1 MSPNSR
7 RLIGAVTVLC
17 LFVAYVIPV
26 ASASGQL
33 EALRPLIRPG
43 ENAPP
48 FTLKDMDGKSIS
60 FRPSGKTPS
69 LIVFWSAF
77 CPLCREL
84 TPSLND
90 LSRRHAAS
98 LRIVSVNLDGI
109 RFSHSIKSFVKE
121 YAVSYPVLLDEI
133 RGDFFIASDPYGVE
147 KTPTAVIVDS
157 GGKVRAAYAADGVR
171 EMLTSF
177 DGILSG
183 LKDGPG
189 VKK

>member
-1 MSPNSR
+1 M
-7 RLIGAVTVLC
+7 GAVTLVFLV
-17 LFVAYVIPV
+17 VACGIRFAAAAPP
-26 ASASGQL
+26 L
-33 EALRPLIRPG
+33 TALRGLIRPG
-43 ENAPP
+43 ENAPA
-48 FTLKDMDGKSIS
+48 FTLNDIDGKRVSY
-60 FRPSGKTPS
+60 RPSGKSPS

-98 LRIVSVNLDGI
+98 IRIVGVNLDGK
-109 RFSHSIKSFVKE
+109 RFSHSIKAFVKE
-121 YAVSYPVLLDEI
+121 YAVSYPVLLDDI
-133 RGDFFIASDPYGVE
+133 RSDFFIASDPYGVE
-147 KTPTAVIVDS
+147 KTPTAVIVDT
-157 GGKVRAAYAADGVR
+157 GGKVRAAYAGDGMRVMFAD
-171 EMLTSF
+171 F